1 MPGAPRHSKPRT
13 TRKPA
18 LRVGVPV
25 LAAATLAG
33 VAAAFVFLSGGSPGA
48 VAAQSPHN
56 VVSVTSKTSG
66 KTSSLASDDM
76 MFHMQHVIAAR
87 TVRDTART
95 IRRRYLA
102 RLAAAQLAKKQAA
115 QKAARQAAKQ
125 AAQQAAQQAA
135 AQPTPTPSP
144 AASSPSTG
152 SDPAHSSLGVC
163 IRNAEEG
170 GSYAWGPGNGGG
182 AYQFQ
187 IGTWEKYGGAA
198 GEFGV
203 AGPAYQDQ
211 IFDNAINAGGASNWT
226 AYDGC

>member
-1 MPGAPRHSKPRT
+1 MPPAPRHSRPRT

-48 VAAQSPHN
+48 AAARPSHGTI
-56 VVSVTSKTSG
+56 SETSAA
-66 KTSSLASDDM
+66 SSLTSDDM
-76 MFHMQHVIAAR
+76 MIDSHHEVAAR
-87 TVRDTART
+87 MVRDDART
-95 IRRRYLA
+95 IRRKYLA
-102 RLAAAQLAKKQAA
+102 HLATVRLARKQAA
-115 QKAARQAAKQ
+115 ARAAKAAKAA
-125 AAQQAAQQAA
+125 QAAQQAA
-135 AQPTPTPSP
+135 AQPTASPSP
-144 AASSPSTG
+144 AASSSSGG
-152 SDPAHSSLGVC
+152 SDPAHSPLGVC

-203 AGPAYQDQ
+203 AGPSYQDQ